1 MSEATV
7 RASIKTLI
15 ESVSNVGLVYDLEAF
30 SAEWDIFISRYKTT
44 ISSVDM
50 IRAWTISCEAIQAR
64 GFVAAGSRNTG
75 NEYDYEYHIRGY
87 QSYNYD
93 TSTEKTFLLIALE
106 VMAALNG
113 GIVSGTVFNADL
125 AQLTSYVPK
134 ILGGTL
140 CHVAEITQIVR
151 EQI

>member
-1 MSEATV
+1 LSEATV

-15 ESVSNVGLVYDLEAF
+15 EGVANAGLVYDLEPFA
-30 SAEWDIFISRYKTT
+30 SDWDVFISRFKTT

-50 IRAWTISCEAIQAR
+50 IRGWTISCEAIPAQ
-64 GFVAAGSRNTG
+64 GFVATGARNTG
-75 NEYDYEYHIRGY
+75 NQYLYEYHIRGY
-87 QSYNYD
+87 QSFDYE
-93 TSTEKTFLLIALE
+93 TETEKAFLAIVLD

-125 AQLTSYVPK
+125 AQLTSYTPRTF
-134 ILGGTL
+134 GGVL

>member
-7 RASIKTLI
+7 RASLKTIL
-15 ESVSNVGLVYDLEAF
+15 ESVSDVGIVYDLEPFADT
-30 SAEWDIFISRYKTT
+30 WDVFISRFKTT
-44 ISSVDM
+44 VSSVDM
-50 IRAWTISCEAIQAR
+50 IRGWTISCEAIPAQ
-64 GFVAAGSRNTG
+64 GFVATGARDTG

-87 QSYNYD
+87 QGFDFETN
-93 TSTEKTFLLIALE
+93 TEKAFLLIVLA

-125 AQLTSYVPK
+125 AQLTSYVPRVF
-134 ILGGTL
+134 GGVL

>member
-15 ESVSNVGLVYDLEAF
+15 ESVSNVGLVYNREPLVNT
-30 SAEWDIFISRYKTT
+30 WDQFLVFFKTT

-50 IRAWTISCEAIQAR
+50 IRGWTISCEAIPAV
-64 GFVAAGSRNTG
+64 GFVASGGRNTG
-75 NEYDYEYHIRGY
+75 NQYNYEYHIRGY
-87 QSYNYD
+87 QSFNYNTD
-93 TSTEKTFLLIALE
+93 TENAFLLIAQA
-106 VMAALNG
+106 VMAALNS
-113 GIVSGTVFNADL
+113 GIVGGTVFNADL
-125 AQLTSYVPK
+125 AQLISYTPRLFDGV
-134 ILGGTL
+134 L